1 MNRAAFKI
9 SCTLILAWTTF
20 LVSSPSAALAEEFQL
35 EPGFKL
41 FFNGKNLT
49 GWKVK
54 GGESLDGKTE
64 TANKRFLVKDDKLT
78 IDGNVKGNMVID
90 TAAEFANDVHIKFQY
105 LPGAGCNNDLYFR
118 GVKFD
123 IKKGSVKNLKEDD
136 WNELEIIVQGSNV
149 EVKNNG
155 ELQYTGKATS
165 ESSPLG
171 VRAEF
176 GSIEIRRMRS
186 K

>member
-1 MNRAAFKI
+1 MTQTRCYGSCAFMLALT
-9 SCTLILAWTTF
+9 TLLSA
-20 LVSSPSAALAEEFQL
+20 LSSAASADEFSL

-49 GWKVK
+49 GWKVR
-54 GGESLDGKTE
+54 GGDSLDGKTE
-64 TANKRFLVKDDKLT
+64 TANKRFLVKDDKLI

-90 TAAEFANDVHIKFQY
+90 TAGEFANDVHIKFQY

-136 WNELEIIVQGSNV
+136 WNELEIIVAGSSV

-155 ELQYTGKATS
+155 ETQYTGKATS
-165 ESSPLG
+165 ESTPLG

-186 K
+186 R